1 MVILLKNIETMNN
14 DRIKE
19 LFIDGKVAIIA
30 ALQQMD
36 SIKRKLLIVTK
47 EGKYYSLLSI
57 GDIQRA
63 IIANIST
70 ATSVEHILRHEV
82 KVASVTDDKEE
93 IKKNIKERRN
103 EYMPIVNTS
112 GEVVDVVFWED
123 LFMKDERKTPKV
135 LNMPVVIMAGGQG
148 TRLRP
153 LTNVFPKPLLPIGGQ
168 TIVEDIMDNFVE
180 YGCHK
185 FFLSVNYKA
194 AFIKLYFESISGNDY
209 QIEYLEETKPL
220 GTAGSLRLLK
230 ERIKSTFFVSNCDI
244 LIDEDYAEIL
254 NFHISNGNEITV
266 VAAIKSIS
274 LPYGS
279 LKTTESGILE
289 SLSEKPEYIFK
300 VNTGMYILEAKLLEE
315 IPMDQFYNITD
326 LIQDM
331 LNKQRKVGV
340 FPINQGSWTDIGNW
354 DDYLNIVKPRS
365 SSC

>member
-1 MVILLKNIETMNN
+1 MNN

-19 LFIDGKVAIIA
+19 LFIDGKATIIA

-47 EGKYYSLLSI
+47 EGKYHSLLSI

-70 ATSVEHILRHEV
+70 ATSIEHILRHEV

-123 LFMKDERKTPKV
+123 LFRQDERKTPKV

-194 AFIKLYFESISGNDY
+194 AFIKLYFDQFRNDY

-230 ERIKSTFFVSNCDI
+230 DKITNTFFVSI
-244 LIDEDYAEIL
+244 A
-254 NFHISNGNEITV
+254 IS
-266 VAAIKSIS
+266 S
-274 LPYGS
+274 
-279 LKTTESGILE
+279 
-289 SLSEKPEYIFK
+289 
-300 VNTGMYILEAKLLEE
+300 
-315 IPMDQFYNITD
+315 
-326 LIQDM
+326 
-331 LNKQRKVGV
+331 
-340 FPINQGSWTDIGNW
+340 
-354 DDYLNIVKPRS
+354 
-365 SSC
+365 

>member
-1 MVILLKNIETMNN
+1 MNN

-19 LFIDGKVAIIA
+19 LFIDGKATIIA

-47 EGKYYSLLSI
+47 EGKYHSLLSI

-70 ATSVEHILRHEV
+70 ATSIEHILRHEV

-185 FFLSVNYKA
+185 FFLSLNYKA

-230 ERIKSTFFVSNCDI
+230 DKITNTFFVSNCDI
-244 LIDEDYAEIL
+244 IVDDDYAEIVKYHHE
-254 NFHISNGNEITV
+254 NKNEITM
-266 VAAIKSIS
+266 VAAVKKISI
-274 LPYGS
+274 PYG
-279 LKTTESGILE
+279 TLE
-289 SLSEKPEYIFK
+289 TKKDGLLALLQEKPDVTFK
-300 VNTGMYILEAKLLEE
+300 INTGFYILEPHLLNEIPDNEFYDITFLIEKLLDE
-315 IPMDQFYNITD
+315 N
-326 LIQDM
+326 
-331 LNKQRKVGV
+331 RKVGV
-340 FPINQGSWTDIGNW
+340 FPISEGSWIDVGTW
-354 DDYLNIVKPRS
+354 EEYLKIIRDFN
-365 SSC
+365 

>member
-19 LFIDGKVAIIA
+19 LFIDGKATIIA

-47 EGKYYSLLSI
+47 EGKYHSLLSI

-70 ATSVEHILRHEV
+70 ATSIEHILRHEV

-123 LFMKDERKTPKV
+123 LFRQDERKTPKV

-230 ERIKSTFFVSNCDI
+230 DKITNTFFVSNCDI
-244 LIDEDYAEIL
+244 IVDDDYAEIVKYHHE
-254 NFHISNGNEITV
+254 NKNEITM
-266 VAAIKSIS
+266 VAAVKKISI
-274 LPYGS
+274 PYG
-279 LKTTESGILE
+279 TLE
-289 SLSEKPEYIFK
+289 TKKDGLLALLQEKPDVTFK
-300 VNTGMYILEAKLLEE
+300 INTGFYILEPHLLNEIPDNEFYDITFLIEKLLDE
-315 IPMDQFYNITD
+315 N
-326 LIQDM
+326 
-331 LNKQRKVGV
+331 RKVGV
-340 FPINQGSWTDIGNW
+340 FPISEGSWIDVGTW
-354 DDYLNIVKPRS
+354 EEYLKIIRDFN
-365 SSC
+365 

>member
-185 FFLSVNYKA
+185 FFLSLNYKA

-230 ERIKSTFFVSNCDI
+230 DKITNTFFVSNCDI
-244 LIDEDYAEIL
+244 IVDDDYAEIVKYHHE
-254 NFHISNGNEITV
+254 NKNEITM
-266 VAAIKSIS
+266 VAAVKKISI
-274 LPYGS
+274 PYG
-279 LKTTESGILE
+279 TLE
-289 SLSEKPEYIFK
+289 TKKDGLLALLQEKPDVTFK
-300 VNTGMYILEAKLLEE
+300 INTGFYILEPHLLNEIPDNEFYDITFLIEKLLDE
-315 IPMDQFYNITD
+315 N
-326 LIQDM
+326 
-331 LNKQRKVGV
+331 RKVGV
-340 FPINQGSWTDIGNW
+340 FPISEGSWIDVGTW
-354 DDYLNIVKPRS
+354 EEYLKIIRDFN
-365 SSC
+365 